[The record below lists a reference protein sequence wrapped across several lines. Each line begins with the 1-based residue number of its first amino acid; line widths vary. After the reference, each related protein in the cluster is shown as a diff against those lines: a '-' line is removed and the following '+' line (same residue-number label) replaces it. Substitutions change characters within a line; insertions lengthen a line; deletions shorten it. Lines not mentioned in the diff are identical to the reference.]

1 MLGKRQIVDLLVE
14 EFWRKGY
21 MTLRRRFGTYL
32 PEPSKIGDF
41 EVDVVAKHGS
51 SYAIGITL
59 TAEDLNNP
67 DISSKITYLA
77 SRQTRFTSDRVALF
91 IGVHLDNLI
100 QAKELI
106 KNLDKNIASNIKIIP
121 ISERKERSMEKKKN
135 RTLFS

>member
-1 MLGKRQIVDLLVE
+1 MLEKRQIVDLLVE

-121 ISERKERSMEKKKN
+121 ISERKERSIEKRKN